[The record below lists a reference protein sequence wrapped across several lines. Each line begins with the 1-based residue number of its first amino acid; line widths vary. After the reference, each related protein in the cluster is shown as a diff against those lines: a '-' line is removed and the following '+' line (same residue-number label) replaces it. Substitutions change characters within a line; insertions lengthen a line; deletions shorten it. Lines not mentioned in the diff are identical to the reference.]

1 VLEKLNISVLTPTPP
16 PSRASQSTSSS
27 WLATPHTLRQLHK
40 QASSVKKL
48 LKQRSQSPL
57 TPSKLAVQQ
66 LIKGCEMAMHSA
78 ALLAKENRDLRA
90 ANEKEK
96 QKRKRSRRQMTPN
109 EGLCIQEARDL
120 IQARDEQGNEIGGS
134 SVDSAPLPLG
144 PLKRAPP
151 RCSNCFII
159 GHIRTRCPTRH
170 TS

>member
-1 VLEKLNISVLTPTPP
+1 
-16 PSRASQSTSSS
+16 
-27 WLATPHTLRQLHK
+27 
-40 QASSVKKL
+40 
-48 LKQRSQSPL
+48 
-57 TPSKLAVQQ
+57 
-66 LIKGCEMAMHSA
+66 MAMHSA

-96 QKRKRSRRQMTPN
+96 EKRKRSRHQMTPN

-120 IQARDEQGNEIGGS
+120 IQTRNKQGNVIGGS
-134 SVDSAPLPLG
+134 SIDSAPLPLG
-144 PLKRAPP
+144 LPKCAPP